1 MKKSVII
8 ISLILIAAIAI
19 SVSLISLNSKTS
31 KAILKQNSKYEQYL
45 QGTIY
50 GTDIITLINKSIS
63 NNETNNV
70 EKDKKGYYIN
80 NNTNSIQIDLVMIT
94 DEEKEKTTTYKME
107 AISKLGTTEFIK
119 NFNIAEFKCTKKE
132 YHSQTGQIAYIE
144 LSQQSEY

>member
-8 ISLILIAAIAI
+8 ISLILLSIIVI
-19 SVSLISLNSKTS
+19 SISLISLNSKTS
-31 KAILKQNSKYEQYL
+31 KAILKQNSGYEQYL

-50 GTDIITLINKSIS
+50 GTDVITLINKSIS

-70 EKDKKGYYIN
+70 EKDEKGYYIN
-80 NNTNSIQIDLVMIT
+80 NNTNSIQIDLIMIT
-94 DEEKEKTTTYKME
+94 DEEKEETTTYKME
-107 AISKLGTTEFIK
+107 SISKLGTTEFIK

-132 YHSQTGQIAYIE
+132 YHSQTGQISYIE

>member
-50 GTDIITLINKSIS
+50 GTDVITLINKSIS

-132 YHSQTGQIAYIE
+132 YHSQTGKIAYIE
-144 LSQQSEY
+144 NTQRTK

>member
-1 MKKSVII
+1 MKKSIII

-31 KAILKQNSKYEQYL
+31 KAILKQNSEYEQYL

-50 GTDIITLINKSIS
+50 GTDVITLINKSIS
-63 NNETNNV
+63 NNETSNV
-70 EKDKKGYYIN
+70 EKDTKGYYIRN
-80 NNTNSIQIDLVMIT
+80 DTNSIQIDLVMIT
-94 DEEKEKTTTYKME
+94 DEEKDETTTYKME

-144 LSQQSEY
+144 LSQQSGY